1 MRTKHILTALALPAL
16 FAACTADE
24 FETVNQ
30 NTGLQEERAKVA
42 ENFTLLTSGIQ
53 TRYSVDGSTGIKFNF
68 EKGDQIGAAIVD
80 KKEATDEKPEEF
92 DVIYSL
98 AGNYPFE
105 FQGNDQWQSYTQL
118 GIGHYLFIYPY
129 NASDN
134 NRSAMAYELPVVQ
147 ELGEGA
153 EGLNAAIEKGN
164 KAIAA
169 AVLHEGE
176 ESVDISLKNL
186 FTYPKLTIN
195 FDNGEDVT
203 TVSQIVLKANKGEDF
218 IVKGGFNHKV
228 VSEMFNPTD
237 GAENILN
244 SGKTTEEKYYYIKEG
259 AKEPSMDWDKVGT
272 YDFLI
277 TEQNYDWR
285 NANGFIPFEEGRTS
299 DYIIVKFPEGTK
311 VKPAA
316 NTDNKYVEARI
327 MMPSIADFYALDL
340 EKNEEKNDAD
350 YILYVYTDNGVYS
363 TPFAP
368 ASFSFSDKTDTEKI
382 AAALTR
388 SASNGLTL
396 KALNANDKGEDAGT
410 IVTTL
415 ADWNDL
421 VARFGNTKQDQ
432 TVIIV
437 GDDFAFDATAEWP
450 ETCTFTINADV
461 NVKGE
466 VAIENVTVNGT
477 INVEEGAT
485 LTVTNTLSSRA
496 DTDNEETFIKNEGTV
511 VIAAE
516 YDQKYYEDNNKTK
529 KAYDGVDY
537 IANKGNVEVAEKAN
551 AEFALDNYKGAE
563 VENNGTMEVSNG
575 TGIEVASKK
584 YVGNHGTIN
593 NNGLMRTA
601 ADFTNATVE
610 LSKDNTKIVNI
621 PVINNAKDARI
632 LAVSGV
638 FTNYASLVNEGQLTC
653 KNQGG
658 TIKNAADESVNM
670 VDEDG
675 KDVETIY
682 PILDS
687 KDGALTYITENE
699 DGATVLVYND
709 DPVNLTIGTP
719 GGDVKYEAKADETID
734 TSSETCQVNV
744 IVANGDLTVANGS
757 ELKTLIVATGTT
769 LTWGS
774 AKATTEAPAPKM
786 TNLVVEKGVLTLA
799 SPDNR
804 VTVGDGTKL
813 DGSLTIAEGAQMT
826 VPENVTFT
834 LNGEGYKNE
843 GRILVGGKFY
853 AMEVPEDKDNVE
865 SYGQSSE
872 IKWNDPAA
880 EAETAYNNAL
890 KAMVEKWML
899 TTTIDTWDKVNN
911 IKTTTGWTSTGWSEL
926 ADAARVAYNTWK
938 KAGIED
944 VATFETNI
952 LLADETTHTMIDK
965 IISDYKTASYTN
977 VLKAFN
983 AVYPDNSWLK
993 TNSAASDREY
1003 QAFFKNAVDVKLSE
1017 IINGSNTNMVAE
1029 FAKVAK
1035 TVTLDKVN
1043 VSTSTNVNT
1052 KALENKAVYLTLQS
1066 GIDETAVDTYT
1077 SIIPAYSY
1085 VCVYEG
1091 AEENDVM
1098 ADLNSLKT
1106 ELADETELAETW
1118 KLDLTKLVNVQKAV
1132 SKLYELSQGDDLFVS
1147 TKIKATCIDEYATN
1161 VMNWK
1166 FTDKQISYLSTK
1178 AK

>member
-237 GAENILN
+237 KAENILS

-277 TEQNYDWR
+277 TKQNYGWSQ
-285 NANGFIPFEEGRTS
+285 AGVYIPFKEGRTS
-299 DYIIVKFPEGTK
+299 EYIIVKFPEGTK

-327 MMPSIADFYALDL
+327 MMPSIADFYSLDL
-340 EKNEEKNDAD
+340 EDYESRDDAD

-368 ASFSFSDKTDTEKI
+368 ASFSFSDRTDTEKI

-396 KALNANDKGEDAGT
+396 KALNANDRGEDAGT

-450 ETCTFTINADV
+450 GTCTFTINADV

-485 LTVTNTLSSRA
+485 LTVTNTLSDRENG
-496 DTDNEETFIKNEGTV
+496 DTEKTEIVNEGTV
-511 VIAAE
+511 IIAAE
-516 YDQKYYEDNNKTK
+516 YDQKYYDDNNKTK

-610 LSKDNTKIVNI
+610 LSKDKTKIVNI

-658 TIKNAADESVNM
+658 TIKNAADASVNM

-687 KDGALTYITENE
+687 KDGALTYITENTS
-699 DGATVLVYND
+699 DATVLVYDD
-709 DPVNLTIGTP
+709 DPTLLTIGTQD
-719 GGDVKYEAKADETID
+719 GDVKYEAAADEKINTKD
-734 TSSETCQVNV
+734 SQVNV
-744 IVANGDLTVANGS
+744 VVANGDLTIENGS
-757 ELKTLIVATGTT
+757 KLTTLVVATGTT

-774 AKATTEAPAPKM
+774 AKASDASPAPTLK
-786 TNLVVEKGVLTLA
+786 NLEVEAGVLTIA
-799 SPDNR
+799 SPDNKI
-804 VTVGDGTKL
+804 TVSE
-813 DGSLTIAEGAQMT
+813 SLKVAEGAQIT
-826 VPENVTFT
+826 IPEVLMFTFGGNT
-834 LNGEGYKNE
+834 GTDKGCYVNE
-843 GRILVGGKFY
+843 GRILVGGKFE
-853 AMEVPEDKDNVE
+853 AKGVSKMEAGSVEDYGGESEIVWKESAEIETAREAYKTALVAAVKTWAENPASGNHTVNKLSYDIINGKDNERTPAEVFE
-865 SYGQSSE
+865 TYYGYHENDEGAMSSLTE
-872 IKWNDPAA
+872 AFAA
-880 EAETAYNNAL
+880 YQKLNADAKLTEKYDYAADKVVANREDEETFKNLKLTWTPNNKNEGKARIYEKAEDAL
-890 KAMVEKWML
+890 KAFK
-899 TTTIDTWDKVNN
+899 
-911 IKTTTGWTSTGWSEL
+911 
-926 ADAARVAYNTWK
+926 AA
-938 KAGIED
+938 
-944 VATFETNI
+944 
-952 LLADETTHTMIDK
+952 
-965 IISDYKTASYTN
+965 
-977 VLKAFN
+977 
-983 AVYPDNSWLK
+983 
-993 TNSAASDREY
+993 
-1003 QAFFKNAVDVKLSE
+1003 
-1017 IINGSNTNMVAE
+1017 
-1029 FAKVAK
+1029 VAK
-1035 TVTLDKVN
+1035 GDVEGITNTLDKV
-1043 VSTSTNVNT
+1043 VLCSSTTNY
-1052 KALENKAVYLTLQS
+1052 APECSQ
-1066 GIDETAVDTYT
+1066 
-1077 SIIPAYSY
+1077 
-1085 VCVYEG
+1085 
-1091 AEENDVM
+1091 VM
-1098 ADLNSLKT
+1098 T
-1106 ELADETELAETW
+1106 
-1118 KLDLTKLVNVQKAV
+1118 
-1132 SKLYELSQGDDLFVS
+1132 
-1147 TKIKATCIDEYATN
+1147 
-1161 VMNWK
+1161 
-1166 FTDKQISYLSTK
+1166 TDKVYTVFGTNAIGYAEDWSKVGLTMKYNTESTWSVDLLKMWIQEVATSESDNLYIKQAKKFVEDNDLISESRNWTYSGYIVDAIADVQLRGK
-1178 AK
+1178 KLN